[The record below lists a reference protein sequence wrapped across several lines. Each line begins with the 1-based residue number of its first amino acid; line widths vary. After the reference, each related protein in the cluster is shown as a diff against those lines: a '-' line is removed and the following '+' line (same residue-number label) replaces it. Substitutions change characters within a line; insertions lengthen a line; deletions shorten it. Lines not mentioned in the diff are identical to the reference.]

1 MVSGYLTSTNFP
13 RVDGLSTDPRDLG
26 CHITSFF
33 FFFTSIKYII
43 GFMVTNAFD
52 IWSYV
57 QLTLKYFFVQFNIK
71 VCSIA

>member
-1 MVSGYLTSTNFP
+1 MVSGYLTSTKFP
-13 RVDGLSTDPRDLG
+13 RVDGLSTNPRDLG
-26 CHITSFF
+26 CHITSSS
-33 FFFTSIKYII
+33 FFTSIKYII

-71 VCSIA
+71 VCSVA